1 MRQGGKSHI
10 CDKVCMIKNI
20 TIQEKNGKVINNS
33 LYLNVKHIEILGV
46 SKKENSIILEYKDD
60 TISLFNDFLLE
71 EKIEKDVSGRLIY
84 LKKKIN
90 INIYQSKSTRIQATI
105 NIPFPILDNWKLSK
119 GDAKVF
125 ITCDSKK
132 VYIRKGDSM
141 RGKVYTVKISKGGI
155 GKTWI
160 TAQLGHGLAL
170 NGNKVMILTSDS
182 QNNIFDYMIPEKEHE
197 KYKHIKDLRHSVL
210 YGKGEVIPLRKNV
223 DFIPVESSIFTEKF
237 LEKLPEFIEGLRKE
251 YNFILI
257 DSIPT
262 KAIDSAFV
270 SLSDKIIIPVFCDA
284 VTRKEA
290 VNVMM
295 EAGIEK
301 VHSIIVNLFR
311 NTAVQRESYQFLKEF
326 TSEDIVFPGP
336 IKETAHVESLI
347 HKCKTVWES
356 KASSIKSIQNSLL
369 DVIMT
374 M

>member
-1 MRQGGKSHI
+1 
-10 CDKVCMIKNI
+10 MIKNI
-20 TIQEKNGKVINNS
+20 TIQEKNGKIINNS
-33 LYLNVKHIEILGV
+33 LYLNVKHIEILGIN
-46 SKKENSIILEYKDD
+46 KKENTVILEYKNDE
-60 TISLFNDFLLE
+60 ISLYNDFLQQE
-71 EKIEKDVSGRLIY
+71 DMKKDSSGRLLY
-84 LKKKIN
+84 LKKKVN
-90 INIYQSKSTRIQATI
+90 INIYQSKNTRMQATM
-105 NIPFPILDNWKLSK
+105 NIPIQILENWKLSK
-119 GDAKVF
+119 GNARVSVVYDA
-125 ITCDSKK
+125 SK
-132 VYIRKGDSM
+132 VYIMKGDLM

-182 QNNIFDYMIPEKEHE
+182 QNNIMDYMILEKEHE
-197 KYKHIKDLRHSVL
+197 KYKEIKGLRHSVL
-210 YGKGEVIPLRKNV
+210 YGKGEVIPLRKNL
-223 DFIPVESSIFTEKF
+223 DFIPVESSVFTEKF
-237 LEKLPEFIEGLRKE
+237 LEKLPEFIEGLKKE
-251 YNFILI
+251 YDFILI

-270 SLSDKIIIPVFCDA
+270 TLSDKIIVPVFCDA

-326 TSEDIVFPGP
+326 TSEDIVFPEP
-336 IKETAHVESLI
+336 IKETAYVESLI
-347 HKCKTVWES
+347 SKCKTVWES
-356 KASSIKSIQNSLL
+356 KATSIKSIRDSLL
-369 DVIMT
+369 DVIMK